1 MILFILVFGACIAHS
16 HAKRHPL
23 RDYPWGP
30 NIEPKPI
37 LLSTTQNPTT
47 EVPIHIWPL
56 GRIPYVD
63 DPALVE
69 DEDQAVALNNAR
81 MDLQVRTCIKFV
93 KRRNEQDYVFFTD
106 LGLDAEC
113 WNMFERNKGHV
124 AVNAGPACLAP
135 MRWPYKPKQVFSECD
150 IEYVNHLYKCP
161 RKRKQ
166 SPICPAGHTIM
177 SLPEPF
183 YEKTDRNRRPY
194 TLITPRIRGR
204 HSTTTQLP
212 YIIDELQ
219 NTPPIPPLPLPSLSP
234 TTLPPTLPPTTT
246 TTTPSTTTTMSTTTS
261 TTTIPTTTTTTTT
274 TITTTT
280 ETVATVPSTTTMEI
294 EKSTDFP
301 DFTDD
306 IETPPFLSARMKT
319 NKSVLKAHYAN
330 RTTAHVPHVL
340 TPHIPTKSP
349 KLLKEKV
356 GSVTKYVGSCGS
368 PCNYTGQ
375 LLPLRRS
382 YNDKIGVTDHFYTT
396 DLHEQQLKI
405 KDGYLLQ
412 KDHLLTTM
420 EHEKDMAERILGFKF
435 DKALGFCTKEPGCG
449 AYVPLYRFYNP
460 IAKVSYNYKAKGL
473 RMRESAILPSDAIT
487 SRQKPAICCIHGTQC
502 KKGIREAQARR
513 QDQAATGVSGWKLK
527 ETSTPTPY
535 NSLKLPP
542 TISEDE
548 NGYANLNPT
557 AQLPLI
563 PVPHDNNFLSA
574 KPSDRRG
581 PERKSLIFDGENRSG
596 SQFPKLNSRLSS
608 APKDNIYE
616 NIEVMNEN
624 YQAAQPPKKF
634 IRGMDSKRVTAV
646 RGNKSLADFY
656 IGILNSREAVRQCN
670 KLASFRV
677 YHKLPSKLRSV
688 EDLKGELT
696 LYIVYCTSTGSHL
709 HFPIVR
715 KLCTDPASGLQSFK
729 YYVDCANTEIHFFG
743 SLDALVYYYA
753 TYGHLHPTA
762 DGSVQADLFP

>member
-1 MILFILVFGACIAHS
+1 M
-16 HAKRHPL
+16 
-23 RDYPWGP
+23 
-30 NIEPKPI
+30 
-37 LLSTTQNPTT
+37 
-47 EVPIHIWPL
+47 
-56 GRIPYVD
+56 
-63 DPALVE
+63 
-69 DEDQAVALNNAR
+69 
-81 MDLQVRTCIKFV
+81 
-93 KRRNEQDYVFFTD
+93 
-106 LGLDAEC
+106 
-113 WNMFERNKGHV
+113 
-124 AVNAGPACLAP
+124 
-135 MRWPYKPKQVFSECD
+135 
-150 IEYVNHLYKCP
+150 
-161 RKRKQ
+161 
-166 SPICPAGHTIM
+166 
-177 SLPEPF
+177 
-183 YEKTDRNRRPY
+183 
-194 TLITPRIRGR
+194 
-204 HSTTTQLP
+204 
-212 YIIDELQ
+212 
-219 NTPPIPPLPLPSLSP
+219 
-234 TTLPPTLPPTTT
+234 
-246 TTTPSTTTTMSTTTS
+246 
-261 TTTIPTTTTTTTT
+261 
-274 TITTTT
+274 
-280 ETVATVPSTTTMEI
+280 
-294 EKSTDFP
+294 
-301 DFTDD
+301 
-306 IETPPFLSARMKT
+306 
-319 NKSVLKAHYAN
+319 
-330 RTTAHVPHVL
+330 
-340 TPHIPTKSP
+340 
-349 KLLKEKV
+349 
-356 GSVTKYVGSCGS
+356 
-368 PCNYTGQ
+368 
-375 LLPLRRS
+375 
-382 YNDKIGVTDHFYTT
+382 
-396 DLHEQQLKI
+396 
-405 KDGYLLQ
+405 
-412 KDHLLTTM
+412 
-420 EHEKDMAERILGFKF
+420 
-435 DKALGFCTKEPGCG
+435 
-449 AYVPLYRFYNP
+449 
-460 IAKVSYNYKAKGL
+460 SYNYKAKGL
-473 RMRESAILPSDAIT
+473 RMRESAISPSDAIT

-715 KLCTDPASGLQSFK
+715 KLCTDPASGLRSFK